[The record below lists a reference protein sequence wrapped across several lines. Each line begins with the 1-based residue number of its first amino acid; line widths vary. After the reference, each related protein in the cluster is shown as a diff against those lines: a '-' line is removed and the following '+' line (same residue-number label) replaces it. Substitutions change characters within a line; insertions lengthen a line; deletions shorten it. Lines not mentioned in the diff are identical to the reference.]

1 MGLGARGGLAFFIV
15 GALLVLALLKVAVDS
30 EDSGGSS
37 SRNPSILLENPSTET
52 TGNTTHV
59 PASHIDE
66 SSKSTV
72 KPSTT
77 TVSSVSKN
85 ETVTTSKP
93 TTKPSTTTVSSASK
107 NGTVTTLKPVTSKR
121 TTPQVSTNV
130 TSTTLKSTTKVTS
143 LSQNTTRMSTSTM
156 TTTHNSSVT
165 SVSSSVTITA
175 TVNSKDNK
183 GSKFDIGS
191 FVGGIA
197 LTLGILSILYIGC
210 KTYYSRRGIRYRT
223 IDEHD
228 AII

>member
-52 TGNTTHV
+52 T
-59 PASHIDE
+59 
-66 SSKSTV
+66 
-72 KPSTT
+72 
-77 TVSSVSKN
+77 VSKN